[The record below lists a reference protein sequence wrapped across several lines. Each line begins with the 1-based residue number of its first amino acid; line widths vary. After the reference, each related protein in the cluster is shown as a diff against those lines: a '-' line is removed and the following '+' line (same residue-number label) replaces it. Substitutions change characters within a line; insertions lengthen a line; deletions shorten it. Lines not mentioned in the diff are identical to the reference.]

1 MITLSGN
8 ATLLFFLGSL
18 LNGTSTLK
26 EKTFSKDREQRFS
39 IKSWSLLRRSFIQGS
54 KQEVIRAEKRKRL
67 RDIDHLYF
75 HQPKKF

>member
-1 MITLSGN
+1 MITLSEN

-39 IKSWSLLRRSFIQGS
+39 IKSWSHLRRSFIQGS
-54 KQEVIRAEKRKRL
+54 KQEVIRAEKRKRH

-75 HQPKKF
+75 HQPKEF